1 CDDKPINLLIAIDE
15 GATEDIN
22 IIINKFI
29 KDFLKDLAVDG
40 KNVIVWFLKY
50 KDTVI
55 LSFNRTE
62 VSKVKTLKA
71 IDELKWESSPD
82 AEFSDIVS
90 FVNSKSQLFF
100 GAHRQRARHIL
111 LLITLYLT
119 KHNYKNFAAVTK
131 IIKEK
136 GMYIIAVGV
145 NLENSVY
152 LHFVASD
159 PIEKNT
165 FAVDASKDLNKI
177 IPRLTSTL
185 CEGSSLNGL
194 KELTDKSA
202 PTILISTTM
211 PDDRI
216 STLVSAASG
225 SASNT
230 AIIVSLV
237 VLAIL
242 FISIAAYKFKE
253 KLWCFSRNASR
264 TPTISNNTID
274 QEYLDVDHYD
284 YMSHYEVET
293 GGRIKPQDK
302 NTGNTKPVPQEDHYD
317 NVDYTIENVSGYIT
331 PIDVVYNSTADR

>member
-62 VSKVKTLKA
+62 VNKVKTLKA

-119 KHNYKNFAAVTK
+119 KHNYK
-131 IIKEK
+131 
-136 GMYIIAVGV
+136 
-145 NLENSVY
+145 
-152 LHFVASD
+152 
-159 PIEKNT
+159 
-165 FAVDASKDLNKI
+165 
-177 IPRLTSTL
+177 
-185 CEGSSLNGL
+185 
-194 KELTDKSA
+194 
-202 PTILISTTM
+202 ILL
-211 PDDRI
+211 R
-216 STLVSAASG
+216 
-225 SASNT
+225 
-230 AIIVSLV
+230 
-237 VLAIL
+237 
-242 FISIAAYKFKE
+242 
-253 KLWCFSRNASR
+253 
-264 TPTISNNTID
+264 
-274 QEYLDVDHYD
+274 
-284 YMSHYEVET
+284 
-293 GGRIKPQDK
+293 
-302 NTGNTKPVPQEDHYD
+302 
-317 NVDYTIENVSGYIT
+317 
-331 PIDVVYNSTADR
+331 

>member
-1 CDDKPINLLIAIDE
+1 M
-15 GATEDIN
+15 
-22 IIINKFI
+22 
-29 KDFLKDLAVDG
+29 
-40 KNVIVWFLKY
+40 
-50 KDTVI
+50 
-55 LSFNRTE
+55 
-62 VSKVKTLKA
+62 
-71 IDELKWESSPD
+71 
-82 AEFSDIVS
+82 
-90 FVNSKSQLFF
+90 
-100 GAHRQRARHIL
+100 H
-111 LLITLYLT
+111 
-119 KHNYKNFAAVTK
+119 
-131 IIKEK
+131 
-136 GMYIIAVGV
+136 IIAVGV

-159 PIEKNT
+159 PIEKNA

-202 PTILISTTM
+202 PTILVSTTM
-211 PDDRI
+211 TDDRI
-216 STLVSAASG
+216 STASG

-230 AIIVSLV
+230 TIIVSLV

-242 FISIAAYKFKE
+242 FIAIAAYKFKE
-253 KLWCFSRNASR
+253 KLWCFSRNAR

-284 YMSHYEVET
+284 YMSHYELET

-302 NTGNTKPVPQEDHYD
+302 NTGYTKPVPQEDHYD

-331 PIDVVYNSTADR
+331 PIDVVYNSTAVRELSRIEEHRSTGDRAHIPEL